1 MKIRIKATGEVVN
14 TADYWR
20 VTTDWVDGWGNPVE
34 FKPDEVDFLT
44 DETPKQDGIDWEQ
57 RRYEIAR
64 EVLSAFVSSY
74 SSNFKSNPEEPV
86 MCAITFADELIKQ
99 LKGE

>member
-1 MKIRIKATGEVVN
+1 MKVRIKATGEVVN

-34 FKPDEVDFLT
+34 FKPDEVEFLT
-44 DETPKQDGIDWEQ
+44 DETPKSDGIDWEQ

-64 EVLSAFVSSY
+64 DCLATLAGVPIDRSAMIDA
-74 SSNFKSNPEEPV
+74 KI
-86 MCAITFADELIKQ
+86 AITYADELIKQ